1 MSDLPA
7 QGAQPSAGLSSG
19 VRINLVLV
27 LGLLLLTA
35 VWWVS
40 DASIRELLQN
50 ARAESQVVEELRQ
63 LELVGLQLRSA
74 ELAHQRYLLEGD
86 PRALEEFEQRARL
99 LMPAWHGCASRPRMR
114 A

>member
-1 MSDLPA
+1 MSDLPSQEA
-7 QGAQPSAGLSSG
+7 PPSTGLSIG

-50 ARAESQVVEELRQ
+50 ARA
-63 LELVGLQLRSA
+63 
-74 ELAHQRYLLEGD
+74 
-86 PRALEEFEQRARL
+86 
-99 LMPAWHGCASRPRMR
+99 
-114 A
+114 